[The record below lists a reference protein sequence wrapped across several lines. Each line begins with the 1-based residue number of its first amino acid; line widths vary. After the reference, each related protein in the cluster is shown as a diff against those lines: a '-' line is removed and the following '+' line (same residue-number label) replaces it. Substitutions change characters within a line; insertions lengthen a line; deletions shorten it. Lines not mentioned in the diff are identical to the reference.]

1 MVLIYRA
8 DGILEAAVLFPQ
20 AKQQRRNYMKKYFDK
35 YRLLIKYIL
44 LTLLSISAIFITVK
58 LTSENISNATIVTFI
73 FLVIILFSA
82 FFGNFITAISVSI
95 VAALCFNYFYLPPV
109 GYFIIYSITD
119 WISFFVFLLTAI
131 AISGLTSSSAKIKN
145 KNIMLETT
153 ISHFQEF
160 GFWLLSKTDDQLTLT
175 EVAKEALI
183 MFHLQYCS
191 IHVNSEGKWQHYI
204 GSASNIITNEIESL
218 IAKKDHK
225 MDLTELSDESGL
237 GVRYFQIKKDKQI
250 FAILAVKNST
260 LTSDS
265 LSAIAYLIGLRL
277 SNILS

>member
-1 MVLIYRA
+1 M
-8 DGILEAAVLFPQ
+8 
-20 AKQQRRNYMKKYFDK
+20 KQYFDK

-82 FFGNFITAISVSI
+82 FFGNFITAITVSV
-95 VAALCFNYFYLPPV
+95 VATLCFNYFYLPPV
-109 GYFIIYSITD
+109 GSFTIYLIAD
-119 WISFFVFLLTAI
+119 WISLFVFLLTAI
-131 AISGLTSSSAKIKN
+131 AISSLASSSAKIKS
-145 KNIMLETT
+145 KNVMLETT
-153 ISHFQEF
+153 ISRFQKF

-175 EVAKEALI
+175 EVAKEALTT
-183 MFHLQYCS
+183 FHLQYCS
-191 IHVNSEGKWQHYI
+191 IHVHSEGKWQHYI
-204 GSASNIITNEIESL
+204 GSSSSIITHDIESL

-225 MDLTELSDESGL
+225 MDLTELSDESNL
-237 GVRYFQIKKDKQI
+237 GVRYFQIKKAERI
-250 FAILAVKNST
+250 FAILAVKDGN

-265 LSAIAYLIGLRL
+265 LNAIAYLIGLRL